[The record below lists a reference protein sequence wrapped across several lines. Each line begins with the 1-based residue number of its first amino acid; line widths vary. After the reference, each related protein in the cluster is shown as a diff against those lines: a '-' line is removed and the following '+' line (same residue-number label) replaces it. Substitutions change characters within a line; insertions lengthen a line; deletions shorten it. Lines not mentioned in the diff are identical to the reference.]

1 MYENLNKGMGT
12 KVELARVHYL
22 YNTGIFSGLCI
33 AIGQKRKQCLVY
45 FAKKKILVTQYT
57 K

>member
-22 YNTGIFSGLCI
+22 YNTGIFSGLCVE
-33 AIGQKRKQCLVY
+33 QKKETMSGLLCQ
-45 FAKKKILVTQYT
+45 KKKILVTQYT